1 MKRVVS
7 QLRACATVADVTR
20 VVTAESARLFG
31 TVGVTI
37 EIFAAD
43 LRPVLA
49 FDTVPWV
56 TTSTIRKYLRF
67 GHALDPLY
75 QRLIATHLPATTEDV
90 VSDVLA
96 YARQFEAGMGD
107 AAPRLA
113 WTMIGPIAAD
123 GRLAGAIRLFRDQ
136 RFPPGMREEMVV
148 LCLHASGVLSH
159 LGPDGRT
166 DAGLG
171 RLTERQVEIADMVV
185 RGDTNA
191 EIGRQLGLSLASVK
205 KHLAITFDRLQVAN
219 RTELAVLVSRSGGAA
234 VVRDA
239 VGAPGDVRV
248 TRAGR

>member
-20 VVTAESARLFG
+20 VVTVEGARLFG
-31 TVGVTI
+31 TAGATI
-37 EIFAAD
+37 EIFDAE

-56 TTSTIRKYLRF
+56 SATTIRKYLRF
-67 GHALDPLY
+67 GHAHDPLY
-75 QRLIATHLPATTEDV
+75 QRLLATHLPATTEDV
-90 VSDVLA
+90 VSDLAA
-96 YARQFEAGMGD
+96 YARKFAEGMGD
-107 AAPRLA
+107 ATPRMA
-113 WTMIGPIAAD
+113 WTLIGPIAAD
-123 GRLAGAIRLFRDQ
+123 GRLAGAIRLFRDE

-148 LCLHASGVLSH
+148 LCLHASGVLSRI
-159 LGPDGRT
+159 GPDGRT

-234 VVRDA
+234 AVRDEA
-239 VGAPGDVRV
+239 GSPGEVRV
-248 TRAGR
+248 THRSR